1 MLTSARNCAYPH
13 NTYARVRSPAFGVRF
28 YGIVF
33 LISTVRTLCVG
44 AISVWR
50 HHTSYVD
57 VPTQV
62 TAMMCQ

>member
-1 MLTSARNCAYPH
+1 MP
-13 NTYARVRSPAFGVRF
+13 
-28 YGIVF
+28 
-33 LISTVRTLCVG
+33 TVPIGWLVLVMFSLYSFIFVVSVIRTLCVG